1 MSTAFEKRT
10 HRSKSSKLKD
20 DGIFISSGII
30 NIKEDE
36 VRQALLDNNFDI
48 VDTVYMNDWVS
59 FVAKKHV

>member
-1 MSTAFEKRT
+1 MSAVVQKFM
-10 HRSKSSKLKD
+10 KD
-20 DGIFISSGII
+20 DGIFISSGFI

>member
-1 MSTAFEKRT
+1 MTGF
-10 HRSKSSKLKD
+10 
-20 DGIFISSGII
+20 FISSGII

-59 FVAKKHV
+59 FVAKKHAE